1 MNKASIILGAIATF
15 SLAVAA
21 ACGSSSGGN
30 NAGGSDSGTSSSSSG
45 GSSSSSS
52 SSGGSSSGGTPTCTG
67 SQTLCVGLTGTN
79 TCIDAGSQCLGTSV
93 VANECS
99 ATEACSGGKVC
110 CSSYV
115 GADGGIVFLDDAG
128 GGGMGFGF
136 AVAVQCL
143 AQCPAG
149 ALSSQVCSDDDS
161 GAAPA
166 CPQGTTCQDLLPA
179 AFAPKG
185 VPNSLC
191 LAPLPD
197 AGAFRRPDASTL
209 DAGTTESDDAAGE

>member
-1 MNKASIILGAIATF
+1 MNKTSIILGAIGTF

-52 SSGGSSSGGTPTCTG
+52 SSGGSSSGTPTCTG

-79 TCIDAGSQCLGTSV
+79 TCIDAGSQCLGTSL

-99 ATEACSGGKVC
+99 ATQPCSGGNVC

-115 GADGGIVFLDDAG
+115 GSDGGIVYLSDAG
-128 GGGMGFGF
+128 GGGAGFGF

-143 AQCPAG
+143 AQCPTG
-149 ALSSQVCSDDDS
+149 ALSSQVCSGDDS
-161 GAAPA
+161 GTGPA
-166 CPQGTTCQDLLPA
+166 CPEGTTCQDLLPPG
-179 AFAPKG
+179 FAPQG

-197 AGAFRRPDASTL
+197 AGAFRRPDASAF
-209 DAGTTESDDAAGE
+209 DAGTESEDAAGE